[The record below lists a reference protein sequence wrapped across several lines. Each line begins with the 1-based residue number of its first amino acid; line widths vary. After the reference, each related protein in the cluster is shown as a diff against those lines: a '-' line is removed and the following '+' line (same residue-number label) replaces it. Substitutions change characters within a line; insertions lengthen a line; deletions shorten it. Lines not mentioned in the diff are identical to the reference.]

1 MIIDIVTAKKGG
13 SGKTLVSL
21 VKFDVAFR
29 EKLNIALVDMNDMNP
44 DSYLIS
50 TSILDFYEERGLIQR
65 VPEEDLEKY
74 TDYKPFFILHAYR
87 LINQQSGHTQN
98 ILIIK
103 PRYVIGEDD
112 PLKLNKFSSLDT
124 FILLWKI
131 TEFLSVS
138 NLNIDYV
145 VVDTN
150 MSYEALIPWFLE
162 DEEASNK
169 YFSLFWTDYILDADN
184 RDILYQILK
193 AKTVEI
199 LKKKIILT
207 IIFPLSMLIR
217 KSAAMD
223 EIDKISNAM
232 EAIRRIKEKNGVGAA
247 NGPYI
252 NLVINAYIP
261 IYRRISLGNYLR
273 YLIRSVYRK
282 LKRLSTQKINMKEC
296 EGGNGIKDIE
306 CIRAIISKGIKDRKI
321 SNINDMLSALRSNL
335 ISLFEMIER
344 IERKI
349 DINNFFVAPIYSHD
363 ISDMIFRLRSGY
375 KELKELG
382 LKVKKLSHEEGL
394 IEPVWRKF
402 LALIDI
408 VKEETIP
415 PEMKHMLVKAHLV
428 GGYSRKFRAMLQ
440 SLISERV

>member
-1 MIIDIVTAKKGG
+1 
-13 SGKTLVSL
+13 
-21 VKFDVAFR
+21 
-29 EKLNIALVDMNDMNP
+29 MNDMNP

-199 LKKKIILT
+199 LKKKIIYHMRVMPGFMGMLGFMKT
-207 IIFPLSMLIR
+207 HRSMEMLGFMGML
-217 KSAAMD
+217 KF
-223 EIDKISNAM
+223 M
-232 EAIRRIKEKNGVGAA
+232 ETPG
-247 NGPYI
+247 
-252 NLVINAYIP
+252 LVII
-261 IYRRISLGNYLR
+261 
-273 YLIRSVYRK
+273 
-282 LKRLSTQKINMKEC
+282 Q
-296 EGGNGIKDIE
+296 
-306 CIRAIISKGIKDRKI
+306 
-321 SNINDMLSALRSNL
+321 
-335 ISLFEMIER
+335 
-344 IERKI
+344 
-349 DINNFFVAPIYSHD
+349 
-363 ISDMIFRLRSGY
+363 
-375 KELKELG
+375 
-382 LKVKKLSHEEGL
+382 
-394 IEPVWRKF
+394 
-402 LALIDI
+402 
-408 VKEETIP
+408 
-415 PEMKHMLVKAHLV
+415 
-428 GGYSRKFRAMLQ
+428 
-440 SLISERV
+440 